1 MKRIVDMTDEELE
14 NFLKEGEKLELTMQM
29 EKEAGVYD
37 EINREIEIDMAEEAF
52 QMAEDDLAISAEMQ
66 EERQALNSITYE
78 DYEDGDEED

>member
-1 MKRIVDMTDEELE
+1 
-14 NFLKEGEKLELTMQM
+14 MQM

-37 EINREIEIDMAEEAF
+37 EINREIEIEMAEEAF
-52 QMAEDDLAISAEMQ
+52 QMAEDDLAIGAEMQ

>member
-37 EINREIEIDMAEEAF
+37 EINREIEIEMAEEAF

-66 EERQALNSITYE
+66 EEHQALNSITYE
-78 DYEDGDEED
+78 DYEDDNEED